1 MAITYGLTAD
11 GLVIKSLGVI
21 RDDISSALRAAFGV
35 SIDLGD
41 LSIFGVI
48 VGIIA
53 ERFSQL
59 WELVEAVYS
68 AGDSTK
74 ATGKALEA
82 LSALTGTTR
91 PEAQSSTVTLT
102 LTGDPTTLVQ
112 AGKQANT
119 VSTSDPQNFATNADA
134 TLVALDAYAGGV
146 DYALG
151 ARVTSSN
158 RAYQCITAGTSTPGG
173 SGAPVTTDADIT
185 DGGGPVHWTYL
196 GEGTAIADV
205 AALSVNTGA
214 ITGLARDI
222 TGIATPVAGWR
233 GVINLLDAVPG
244 RAVGTDDELRTL
256 RDEEITSA
264 GSGTADAIRAQLLKI
279 TGVTAV
285 TIFENLT
292 DTTDANGVPPHAIEC
307 LVSGGANQDI
317 GNLLEAE
324 VPAGIVTYADPGGTP
339 VAVTVVD
346 EESVS
351 HTINFSRP
359 TPVTIYVIVNLSKD
373 PATYPADGN
382 TQVQAAIVNAAAK
395 VEVTGKDAVASWV
408 GAQSFQVAGVLD
420 VTSTLIGTSNP
431 PTASTTVTITDRQ
444 IASFQSLNITVNA
457 SNGTV

>member
-53 ERFSQL
+53 ERFSNL
-59 WELVEAVYS
+59 WELVEAVYG

-91 PEAQSSTVTLT
+91 PEAESSTVTLT
-102 LTGDPTTLVQ
+102 LTGDQGTLVQ
-112 AGKQANT
+112 TGKQANT
-119 VSTSDPQNFATNADA
+119 VSTSDPQNFATTVDA
-134 TLVALDAYAGGV
+134 TLVALDAYAANTA
-146 DYALG
+146 YALD

-158 RAYQCITAGTSTPGG
+158 RAYQCITAGTSSTDGA
-173 SGAPVTTDADIT
+173 GAPVTTAASIGP
-185 DGGGPVHWTYL
+185 DGTVYWQYL
-196 GEGTAIADV
+196 GEGTAVADV

-214 ITGLARDI
+214 ITGLAGDI
-222 TGIATPVAGWR
+222 TGIATSVSGWR
-233 GVINLLDAVPG
+233 SVTNLLDAVPG
-244 RAVGTDDELRTL
+244 RDVGTDDELRTL

-264 GSGTADAIRAQLLKI
+264 GSGTADAIRAQILKI

-292 DTTDANGVPPHAIEC
+292 DATDSNGVPPHAIEC
-307 LVSGGANQDI
+307 LVSGGADQDI
-317 GNLLEAE
+317 GNLLESE
-324 VPAGIVTYADPGGTP
+324 VPAGIVTYADPSGTP

-346 EESVS
+346 EENVS

-359 TPVTIYVIVNLSKD
+359 TPVTIYAIVNLSKD
-373 PATYPADGN
+373 PDNYPADGN

-420 VTSTLIGTSNP
+420 VTSTYIGTAPSP
-431 PTASTTVTITDRQ
+431 ASSTTVSITDRQ
-444 IASFQSLNITVNA
+444 IASIESTNITVNA
-457 SNGTV
+457 TDGTV

>member
-11 GLVIKSLGVI
+11 GLVIKSLATI

-53 ERFSQL
+53 ERLSQL
-59 WELVEAVYS
+59 WELVEAAYS

-91 PEAQSSTVTLT
+91 PEAESSTVTLT
-102 LTGDPTTLVQ
+102 LTGDPTTLIQ

-119 VSTSDPQNFATNADA
+119 ASTSDPQNFATQADA
-134 TLVALDAYAGGV
+134 TLVALDAYVENTAYSV
-146 DYALG
+146 G
-151 ARVTSSN
+151 ARVTNSN
-158 RAYQCITAGTSTPGG
+158 RAYQCITAGTSSTDG
-173 SGAPVTTDADIT
+173 SGAPVTTAADIGP
-185 DGGGPVHWTYL
+185 DGTVHWTYL
-196 GEGTAIADV
+196 GEGTAAADV
-205 AALSVNTGA
+205 ATLSVSTGA

-222 TGIATPVAGWR
+222 TGIATPVTGWS

-244 RAVGTDDELRTL
+244 RDVGTDDELRTL

-285 TIFENLT
+285 TVFTNLT

-307 LVSGGANQDI
+307 LVSGGADQDI
-317 GNLLEAE
+317 GNLLESE
-324 VPAGIVTYADPGGTP
+324 VPAGIVTYADAGGTP
-339 VAVTVVD
+339 VSVTVVD
-346 EESVS
+346 EENVS

-373 PATYPADGN
+373 PSTYPADGN

-395 VEVTGKDAVASWV
+395 VEVTGKDVVASWV
-408 GAQSFQVAGVLD
+408 GAQAFQVAGVLD
-420 VTSTLIGTSNP
+420 VTSTLIGTAPSP
-431 PTASTTVTITDRQ
+431 GASTTISITDRQ
-444 IASFQSLNITVNA
+444 IAFFESTNITVNA
-457 SNGTV
+457 ADGTF